1 MPKRSFRS
9 RIIKEEGNCST
20 GESNVNLAL
29 HEEKVES
36 FLTPNEMKKQIA
48 DALKETSKT
57 KPSKIKNKRTRNKV
71 SEFNTLFGGKKSGK
85 LSGPE
90 VNQMLHYA
98 DVVRNKKNNKENI
111 CDERKLREIREETEA
126 DALKETPRES
136 DVNYAIK
143 EALRGKSEER
153 RDSIRS
159 QDEEPSK
166 ANSVVLQPKDGP
178 SQVRPQDLE
187 VSESKKSSIC
197 SLLGGIDPE
206 VLNELE
212 LDDTNWEV
220 ISIDG
225 WSHCGSDTTDD
236 QFYLISREDTLAM
249 HSFDEDSEFDS
260 DICESSQDTENEES
274 TAQETC
280 SKDKKDANIK
290 PEKNESDDSADSKKK
305 AGKKSKKG
313 GDEGAESSI
322 TASVVEAKPPS
333 SVNTT
338 PLKKKKVVVTRKY
351 VGKEDFGE
359 KLTSLG
365 FKTVPDSAKG
375 DANQWTG
382 MFSNNQVNV
391 SSRTLCGVLLI
402 TLRAESDSLLTGLTT
417 LQGLTASTG
426 NSSKLNISFFL
437 ELKGKKKRKISIPK
451 SNSSLGVTLD
461 P

>member
-1 MPKRSFRS
+1 MPKRSLRS
-9 RIIKEEGNCST
+9 RINKDDGNT
-20 GESNVNLAL
+20 VADLVFN
-29 HEEKVES
+29 EEKVES

-48 DALKETSKT
+48 DALKETAKT
-57 KPSKIKNKRTRNKV
+57 KPSKIRSKRTKNKV
-71 SEFNTLFGGKKSGK
+71 SEFNALFGGKKSGK

-111 CDERKLREIREETEA
+111 CDERKLKEIREENET
-126 DALKETPRES
+126 DAQRETVRQT
-136 DVNYAIK
+136 DINYAIK
-143 EALRGKSEER
+143 DALRCNSEER

-159 QDEEPSK
+159 QEDESVKP
-166 ANSVVLQPKDGP
+166 NSGVLQPKTEACR
-178 SQVRPQDLE
+178 VRPQDSE

-220 ISIDG
+220 ISVDG
-225 WSHCGSDTTDD
+225 WSHCGSDTDD

-260 DICESSQDTENEES
+260 DACESGQDTES
-274 TAQETC
+274 DDTAAQEC
-280 SKDKKDANIK
+280 AKDSKDTNVKIEVNDADDTKKSGKK
-290 PEKNESDDSADSKKK
+290 PKK
-305 AGKKSKKG
+305 AG
-313 GDEGAESSI
+313 EETPANNNPI
-322 TASVVEAKPPS
+322 TVETKPAP
-333 SVNTT
+333 VNAAAI
-338 PLKKKKVVVTRKY
+338 KKKKVVVTRKY

-365 FKTVPDSAKG
+365 FKAVADAAKG

-417 LQGLTASTG
+417 LQELTASTG
-426 NSSKLNISFFL
+426 QYHVSPPYCSF
-437 ELKGKKKRKISIPK
+437 
-451 SNSSLGVTLD
+451 
-461 P
+461 